1 MLDRRLVCDV
11 LDEALSTGGDFAEVF
26 AEKSHGNILNAGE
39 GKVKESSSYLTFG
52 VGIRVFKG
60 HFQTYAYT
68 NVTDRENLL
77 KTAKKAAFALKEKR
91 EATVLD
97 FVNRDIENLHKIK
110 ILPDCVKKEDKVSL
124 LLNACRE
131 ADAYNPLIVKS
142 DASYLDKE
150 RQILVANSN
159 GVWAEDRQV
168 RTRFFLNAIACRD
181 NVNESDRENIGGL
194 CGWEL
199 YENVD
204 WKAFAARV
212 AQNAIDKTYAVNCP
226 SGKMT
231 VILNNGFGGVIFHEA
246 CGHGLEATALAKSAS
261 VFCNKKG
268 EKIASELVSAVDDA
282 TIPNAWGSYNIDDE
296 GLKGERKVL
305 IENGILKNY
314 MIDSFNA
321 RLMGEKPNGCSR
333 RESYKFIPTSRMSN
347 TFIMNGKS
355 SLEEIIADTEY
366 GLFAANMQG
375 GSVNTASGD
384 FNFSVDRAYIV
395 EKGKIKQQV
404 KGAKL
409 IGNGAD
415 VLQNIDMVGNNMTLT
430 CGMCGSVSG
439 SIPTTVGQPALRVQ
453 NITVGGQK

>member
-1 MLDRRLVCDV
+1 MLDRRLVHDV

-26 AEKSHGNILNAGE
+26 VEKSRGNILNAGE
-39 GKVKESSSYLTFG
+39 GKVKESSSYLTYG
-52 VGIRVFKG
+52 VGIRVFKQY
-60 HFQTYAYT
+60 FQTYAYT

-77 KTAKKAAFALKEKR
+77 RTAKKAAAVLKESK
-91 EATVLD
+91 VSSILD
-97 FVNRDIENLHKIK
+97 FTSKEIENKHKIK
-110 ILPDCVKKEDKVSL
+110 TLPLDVNKLDKVSL
-124 LLNACRE
+124 LLRVCQE
-131 ADAYNPLIVKS
+131 ASVYSPLIVKT
-142 DASYLDKE
+142 DASYMDKE

-159 GVWAEDRQV
+159 GIWAEDKQI
-168 RTRFFLNAIACRD
+168 RTRLFLNAIACRD
-181 NVNESDRENIGGL
+181 GINESNRENIGGL
-194 CGWEL
+194 QGWEL
-199 YENVD
+199 YEDMD
-204 WKAFAARV
+204 WKAFAGQV

-246 CGHGLEATALAKSAS
+246 CGHGLEATALAKGAS
-261 VFCNKKG
+261 VFCNRKG
-268 EKIASELVSAVDDA
+268 EKIASELVTAVDDA

-305 IENGILKNY
+305 IENGILKNH
-314 MIDSFNA
+314 MVDSFNA
-321 RLMGEKPNGCSR
+321 RLMNERPNGCSR
-333 RESYKFIPTSRMSN
+333 RESYKFVPTSRMSN

-355 SLEEIIADTEY
+355 SLEEMIANTEY

-409 IGNGAD
+409 IGNSAA
-415 VLQNIDMVGNNMTLT
+415 VLQHIDMVGNNMTLA

-439 SIPTTVGQPALRVQ
+439 SIPTTVGQPALRICD
-453 NITVGGQK
+453 ITVGGQK